1 MKKQTNPK
9 LKPLLVLVSMFIL
22 FAVSTLAALT
32 LTSCDKEDPDP
43 QNATT
48 FPVPSYPETPED
60 ADAVLIAIKAST
72 PFAMQTPIEI
82 PGMPGGSSEITME
95 YGMGVA
101 LFKGNAQAGSV
112 KLNNTTLKFSN
123 GVYMWQPDFT
133 DLTNPSSI
141 TGVDLSGNIS
151 WEVTSP
157 NIEKTLT
164 GLPGMPKV
172 TSGKVMTKIDGYTLT
187 NVSVSGANKIL
198 YGVYSSNGKYV
209 LKEKAGN
216 STSITFSKE
225 ELAELGNTKNGI
237 IQANAYVITNE
248 TIGGKKVYF
257 IRQSSYSLTNV
268 EIK

>member
-1 MKKQTNPK
+1 MY
-9 LKPLLVLVSMFIL
+9 VLFV
-22 FAVSTLAALT
+22 VTTLIILT
-32 LTSCDKEDPDP
+32 LVSCDKEDPNP
-43 QNATT
+43 QHTTT

-60 ADAVLIAIKAST
+60 ADAVLIAIKAAT
-72 PFAMQTPIEI
+72 PFAIQSPVEI
-82 PGMPGGSSEITME
+82 PGMPGGSGEITME

-101 LFKGNAQAGSV
+101 LFKGNTQAGSV

-123 GVYMWQPDFT
+123 GVHMWQPDFT
-133 DLTNPSSI
+133 DLTNPSAI

-157 NIEKTLT
+157 DIEKTLT
-164 GLPGMPKV
+164 GLPNMPKV
-172 TSGKVMTKIDGYTLT
+172 TSGKVVTKADGYTLT
-187 NVSVSGANKIL
+187 NASITGAAKVL

-216 STSITFSKE
+216 STGITFTSE
-225 ELAELGNTKNGI
+225 ELADLGNTKNGI
-237 IQANAYVITNE
+237 IQANAYVVTNE
-248 TIGGKKVYF
+248 NIGGKKVYF